1 MNYTATQESQQGFLC
16 PYPMEKNKAQAG
28 EIIES
33 IKMTDVRSIEL
44 SLLTNSFPTESVRMF
59 WVASSKMT

>member
-1 MNYTATQESQQGFLC
+1 
-16 PYPMEKNKAQAG
+16 MEKNKAQAG
-28 EIIES
+28 ETIES
-33 IKMTDVRSIEL
+33 IKMTDVRSTEL